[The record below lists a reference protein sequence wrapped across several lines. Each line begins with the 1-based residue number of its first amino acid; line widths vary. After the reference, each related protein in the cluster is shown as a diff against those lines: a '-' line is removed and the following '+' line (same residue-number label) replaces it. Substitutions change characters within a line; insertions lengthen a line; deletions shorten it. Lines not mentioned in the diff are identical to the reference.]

1 MTADLHMYTSMQYGL
16 SKRDIEIFRKGNP
29 DGQKKGFA
37 HEHAMDLP
45 YDFSYELNEDKLKIG
60 Q

>member
-1 MTADLHMYTSMQYGL
+1 MQYGL